1 MQYLYYKLWQLFK
14 KVKTND
20 MPATNAMIF
29 LTLWQFINLFVVYI
43 LIEKYFVGEISLV
56 FESKN
61 NIYLI
66 AGFFYSLLTLI
77 NYFFLYKNREKLFK
91 KYRMETRNRNK
102 LGNILLLIYIIGS
115 FVLLFYFGPKY
126 STDVMN

>member
-1 MQYLYYKLWQLFK
+1 MYYKLWQLFK
-14 KVKTND
+14 RVKTND

-29 LTLWQFINLFVVYI
+29 LTIWQFINLFVVYI
-43 LIEKYFVGEISLV
+43 LIEQYFVGELRLV

-61 NIYLI
+61 DIYLTV
-66 AGFFYSLLTLI
+66 GFFYSLLTLI

-91 KYRMETRNRNK
+91 KYRIETLNRNK

-126 STDVMN
+126 STNVMK

>member
-1 MQYLYYKLWQLFK
+1 MKYMYYKLWQLFK
-14 KVKTND
+14 RVKTND

-29 LTLWQFINLFVVYI
+29 LTIWQFINLFVVYI
-43 LIEKYFVGEISLV
+43 LIEQYFVGELRLV

-61 NIYLI
+61 DIYLTV
-66 AGFFYSLLTLI
+66 GFFYSLLTLI

-91 KYRMETRNRNK
+91 KYRIETLNRNK

-126 STDVMN
+126 STNVMK